1 MKKEYVDLLDMDNVE
16 DVFIKKDKNVFQK
29 ELARLEERLKDLYKE
44 TPDKIKKEEI

>member
-1 MKKEYVDLLDMDNVE
+1 MNLTLLN
-16 DVFIKKDKNVFQK
+16 IQKKDKNVFQK